1 MKKLLILIL
10 CTACFINVYAD
21 KRKNSDNIGAIIT
34 YNLPKRVVDVTVE
47 LSKTIYQEG
56 PFAQYAQKL
65 LSIPSSSV
73 IKNTSSEC
81 TVSKIS
87 LKGRSVLDTRA
98 AFKMKMIGAY
108 EELRLSYTS
117 QGFLASFNAKDV
129 YNPKEEK
136 ETTYQV
142 KDEKKIEDI
151 FPESFIV
158 DRTYKIIEEAEV
170 KIDSLEMSFEKKS
183 KNKSQA
189 QRILKSN
196 EEKAKD
202 AAHLLFKLRKRRFKI
217 LTCNYKILPQDG
229 KSYKEIVKHLKK
241 LEKRYLELFTGR
253 KIHRKIKRTF
263 CTEIKKDEKS
273 VLVARYNDEGKF
285 FTKGL
290 SGTPIHID
298 LSNIT
303 YALPKMTTVAKPG
316 GNFIYYRLPV
326 HAQLNVFDGKRLVAY
341 KRMIL
346 PQWGAI
352 GKLSTDIL
360 IDRKLAVEFYPQYGT
375 IKRIYTK

>member
-81 TVSKIS
+81 VVSKVL

-136 ETTYQV
+136 EKTYQV
-142 KDEKKIEDI
+142 KEEKELEDI

-170 KIDSLEMSFEKKS
+170 QIDSLEMSFEKKS

-217 LTCNYKILPQDG
+217 LTCNYKTLPQDG
-229 KSYKEIVKHLKK
+229 KSYKEIVKHLRK
-241 LEKRYLELFTGR
+241 LENRYMALFTGR

-263 CTEIKKDEKS
+263 SVNMKKGEKS

-285 FTKGL
+285 FAKGL